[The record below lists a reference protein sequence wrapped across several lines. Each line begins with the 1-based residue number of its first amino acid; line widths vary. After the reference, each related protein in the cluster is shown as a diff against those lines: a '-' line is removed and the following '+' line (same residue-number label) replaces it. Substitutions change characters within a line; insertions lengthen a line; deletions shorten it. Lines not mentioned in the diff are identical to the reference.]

1 MVPGE
6 SSVSIRAR
14 VEAARVRQNRRF
26 AGTNLTC
33 SADMGPAEIREYC
46 IPLAEGQSLICSAM
60 RQMHLSARG
69 YHRALKVSRTIAD
82 PEHVDV
88 IRRIIWQRRCS
99 IVQGVGYSLVSDFNN
114 VGILCGSR
122 FDAIMS
128 IS

>member
-99 IVQGVGYSLVSDFNN
+99 TGRGCWIRRGVSERLRCSRKVHQGLVT
-114 VGILCGSR
+114 LAC
-122 FDAIMS
+122 
-128 IS
+128 